1 MTQKTTKRLAPEQEV
16 SQNLIW
22 GVHPVLELLRTQPRT
37 IHSIQILQGKGGSKL
52 QSVIDLARTNGV
64 KVKFVS
70 RLRHPDNIK
79 MNHQGVTAHVMP
91 HATLTDEEFL
101 GSLTGKENPLILAL
115 DSIQDPHNL
124 GAIIRTAVAAGVD
137 GLVLP
142 KDRSAPLSGTVVKI
156 SAGALPYLSICL
168 TTNLVRMLQKLKE
181 KDIWICSSLKDSGQ
195 TIYSADLS
203 VPLCLVIGSEEKGIR
218 PLVRKQCDLEV
229 SIPMSES
236 IDSLNAS
243 VAAAVILF
251 EIQRQRAQN

>member
-1 MTQKTTKRLAPEQEV
+1 MSRNTTGKRSPKQEA
-16 SQNLIW
+16 SQNLVW
-22 GVHPVLELLRTQPRT
+22 GVHPILELLSTQPRT
-37 IHSIQILQGKGGSKL
+37 IHSIQILQGKGGIKL
-52 QSVIDLARTNGV
+52 QSIIDLARTNGV

-70 RLRHPDNIK
+70 RLRHPDNVK

-101 GSLTGKENPLILAL
+101 ESLTGKENPLILAL

-142 KDRSAPLSGTVVKI
+142 KDRSAPLTGTVVKI
-156 SAGALPYLSICL
+156 SAGALPHLPICL

-181 KDIWICSSLKDSGQ
+181 KNIWICSTLKDSGQ
-195 TIYSADLS
+195 TIYTADLS
-203 VPLCLVIGSEEKGIR
+203 LPLCLVIGSEEKGIR
-218 PLVRKQCDLEV
+218 PLVRKQCELEV
-229 SIPMSES
+229 SIPMNES

-251 EIQRQRAQN
+251 EIQRQRALC

>member
-1 MTQKTTKRLAPEQEV
+1 MSKKTPKRLAPEQEV

-22 GVHPVLELLRTQPRT
+22 GIHPVLELLRSQPRT

-70 RLRHPDNIK
+70 RLRHPDNLK

-91 HATLTDEEFL
+91 HSTLTDEEFL
-101 GSLTGKENPLILAL
+101 AHIASTDMPIIIAL

-137 GLVLP
+137 GLILP
-142 KDRSAPLSGTVVKI
+142 KDRSAPLSGTVSKI
-156 SAGALPYLSICL
+156 SAGALPHLPICL
-168 TTNLVRMLQKLKE
+168 TTNLVRMLQKLQAMN
-181 KDIWICSSLKDSGQ
+181 IWICSTLKDSAQ
-195 TIYSADLS
+195 TIYTTDFLL
-203 VPLCLVIGSEEKGIR
+203 PLCLVIGSEEKGVR
-218 PLVRKQCDLEV
+218 PLVKKQCDMEV
-229 SIPMSES
+229 SIPMNGR

-251 EIQRQRAQN
+251 EIRRQRTLS